1 MMRTV
6 LVSGANRGL
15 GLEFVRQYAEAGDRV
30 VAGARD
36 PDAALELKAIADAS
50 DGRVS
55 VHRLDVADP
64 ASVAAFRQAVGD
76 QPIDILIANAGVM
89 GGDRQ
94 QRLGDLDFDSWTRT
108 LAVNSLGPVRLA
120 DAFVDNLRKG
130 KGRKLIAITSGM
142 GSTAESGGGYLA
154 YRMSKAALNNAWR
167 NIAIELKNDRV
178 VAVALNPGWVK
189 TDMGGSGAKI
199 TPEQSVAAMRKR
211 IDAYG
216 LSDSGRFLSWD
227 GKQFGW

>member
-1 MMRTV
+1 MRTV
-6 LVSGANRGL
+6 LVTGANRGI

-30 VAGARD
+30 IAGVRD
-36 PDAALELKAIADAS
+36 PDRAADLKAVADAS

-55 VHRLDVADP
+55 VHRVDVSDD
-64 ASVAAFRQAVGD
+64 ASVAAFRAEAGD
-76 QPIDILIANAGVM
+76 QPIDVLLAVAGIM
-89 GGDRQ
+89 GPEKQ
-94 QRLGDLDFDSWTRT
+94 QRLGDLDFPGWLAT
-108 LAVNSLGPVRLA
+108 LSVNALGPVRLA
-120 DAFVDNLRKG
+120 DAFVDNVRR
-130 KGRKLIAITSGM
+130 GRAKKMIAITSGM

-167 NIAIELKNDRV
+167 NIAIELKGDRIV
-178 VAVALNPGWVK
+178 CVALNPGWVK
-189 TDMGGSGAKI
+189 TAMGGPNANI
-199 TPEQSVAAMRKR
+199 TVEQSVSNMRKR